1 MKIKDLLWL
10 ERTVKNLGVA
20 AKPQEEPGVF

>member
-10 ERTVKNLGVA
+10 ERTVKNLGVGC
-20 AKPQEEPGVF
+20 KPQEEPGVF